1 MRNYQKMEQYLD
13 WLMQDI
19 YPEPPMPQ
27 HEDITENVFQTFIV
41 PNINQ
46 FNRVLDVGC
55 GCGIALKRFKALG
68 ISAVGI
74 TLGESDYRE
83 CLQQNFEVRLMDQS
97 FLDFS
102 AWEFDLVY
110 ARHVLEHSPFPL
122 ITLLEFNR
130 VLKTDG
136 YTYVELPWA
145 ESIHT
150 SNTNHYS
157 LFGKKSWCHLF
168 GKSGFSIL
176 NNVTADFN
184 LINGRKD
191 EYWGWWLQKT
201 RDALQKPQT

>member
-1 MRNYQKMEQYLD
+1 MEQYLD
-13 WLMQDI
+13 WLIQDI
-19 YPEPPMPQ
+19 YPELPMPQ

-41 PNINQ
+41 PNKKQ
-46 FNRVLDVGC
+46 FNHVLDVGC
-55 GCGIALKRFKALG
+55 GSGIALKRFKALG

-102 AWEFDLVY
+102 TQEFDLVY

-130 VLKTDG
+130 VLKLNG
-136 YTYVELPWA
+136 YAYVELPWA

-150 SNTNHYS
+150 ANANHYS
-157 LFGKKSWCHLF
+157 LFGKKSWYHLF
-168 GKSGFSIL
+168 EKAGFAVL
-176 NNVTADFN
+176 NNVTADFKLN
-184 LINGRKD
+184 NGQKD

-201 RDALQKPQT
+201 KDVPQKMLA